1 MITREQFE
9 TYLADYVEQMAFGND
24 EPEAVLDR
32 YHTPD
37 LEWWND
43 GRLLDRESLI
53 AHARPARRNVVAC
66 RVDIRDALVAGDRV
80 AARYT
85 LHAETRTGAV
95 ATEIHMFGRVAPDGR
110 IHRIDQLTRTLPSA

>member
-1 MITREQFE
+1 MITRERLE
-9 TYLADYVEQMAFGND
+9 TYLTSYAEELAFGD
-24 EPEAVLDR
+24 EDPGEVIDR

-53 AHARPARRNVVAC
+53 AHARPARRNVVSC
-66 RVDIRDALVAGDRV
+66 TVDVHEALVDDGRV

-85 LHAETRTGAV
+85 LRAELRKGAV
-95 ATEIHMFGRVAPDGR
+95 TTEIHMFGLVAPDGR
-110 IHRIDQLTRTLPSA
+110 LRRIDQLTRTLPAG